1 MPAMPGRIPEGQG
14 PQTRAEGQ
22 RVLHAWGER
31 GRRRRT
37 PALHFEMTMTM
48 TTMCVCVYLC
58 DALCV
63 RVCVG
68 VSVWVRTC
76 VYVCVCMCVH
86 VWVRANVHVINMQDA
101 NLEGGWRWESA
112 FVWIQVRKLGCRRVH
127 SPGCGFVCEQ
137 MVTPLWG
144 QKKDLEKNK
153 INDIYTHNIFTK
165 SASKQFHKE
174 KHAKRP
180 AG

>member
-1 MPAMPGRIPEGQG
+1 MSREARGPACRPPACGVGSLTAPCTGLLGADWPGAGGRDREMPAPPGRIPEGQG

-31 GRRRRT
+31 GRRRRRT
-37 PALHFEMTMTM
+37 PALHFEMVMMTM

-68 VSVWVRTC
+68 VSVWVCTC

-86 VWVRANVHVINMQDA
+86 VWVRANAHVINMQDA
-101 NLEGGWRWESA
+101 NLEGG
-112 FVWIQVRKLGCRRVH
+112 
-127 SPGCGFVCEQ
+127 
-137 MVTPLWG
+137 
-144 QKKDLEKNK
+144 
-153 INDIYTHNIFTK
+153 
-165 SASKQFHKE
+165 
-174 KHAKRP
+174 
-180 AG
+180 

>member
-1 MPAMPGRIPEGQG
+1 MPAPPGRIPEGQG
-14 PQTRAEGQ
+14 PQTRTEGQ

-31 GRRRRT
+31 GRQRRT
-37 PALHFEMTMTM
+37 PALHFEIMTMTMTM

-76 VYVCVCMCVH
+76 VYACVCMCVH

-101 NLEGGWRWESA
+101 NLEGGW
-112 FVWIQVRKLGCRRVH
+112 
-127 SPGCGFVCEQ
+127 
-137 MVTPLWG
+137 
-144 QKKDLEKNK
+144 
-153 INDIYTHNIFTK
+153 
-165 SASKQFHKE
+165 
-174 KHAKRP
+174 
-180 AG
+180 